1 MGNKPA
7 KPEQGTFLTVAA
19 SDEEITRA
27 RSGSVKNP
35 RDLVGWRVRV
45 HEIET
50 DQGEEGVVVAVH
62 KAVGAP
68 TRHRIRFDGAGGT
81 TRLVTLDRKDKHD
94 AKHEV
99 RAARASLVDSAC
111 VL

>member
-27 RSGSVKNP
+27 RSGSVKT
-35 RDLVGWRVRV
+35 RAISSAGVRV

-68 TRHRIRFDGAGGT
+68 TRHRIRADGAGAG
-81 TRLVTLDRKDKHD
+81 RG
-94 AKHEV
+94 
-99 RAARASLVDSAC
+99 S
-111 VL
+111 

>member
-50 DQGEEGVVVAVH
+50 DQGEEGVRGCTSAVH
-62 KAVGAP
+62 EAWPALP
-68 TRHRIRFDGAGGT
+68 ATRCC
-81 TRLVTLDRKDKHD
+81 
-94 AKHEV
+94 
-99 RAARASLVDSAC
+99 AR
-111 VL
+111 